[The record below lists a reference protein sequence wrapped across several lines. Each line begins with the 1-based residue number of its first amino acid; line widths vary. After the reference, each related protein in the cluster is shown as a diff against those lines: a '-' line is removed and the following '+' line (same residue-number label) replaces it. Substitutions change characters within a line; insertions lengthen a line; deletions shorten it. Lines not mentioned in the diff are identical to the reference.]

1 MIKMTIR
8 ISAALLLAAV
18 ISSCGGSSGR
28 TTEGENV
35 GMRYARYLSI
45 SDCGSYTVADITNP
59 WDTARLLHRYILVP
73 QDSPL
78 PPDIPQGTL
87 VRTPIDRIIVYS
99 SVHASIIDALGASDR
114 IAGVCEPEYMTCRA
128 VLDGVAEGRITD
140 CGSSVSPSI
149 ERIAGAGGQVIIASP
164 FQNGSYGAAGKLG
177 IPIIEA
183 ADYMENDPLGRTE
196 WIRLFGLLLDC
207 PDRADSLFLAAETG
221 YNSIRDSVAR
231 HIRDNGAHRP
241 TLLAERKYG
250 ASWDVPGGASYMVRI
265 YTDAGADYIFSGT
278 TTSAN
283 VNMSFENVLREGID
297 ADIWVLKYWSPQPMT
312 YASLEAE
319 YSLYSRFKAFQNRQV
334 YGCNTYSST
343 YYDDIVLHPS
353 WILEDLAAVFH
364 PDLFPG
370 HGPRYFKPL

>member
-1 MIKMTIR
+1 MLAMV
-8 ISAALLLAAV
+8 LL
-18 ISSCGGSSGR
+18 SCGRGGNGAAD
-28 TTEGENV
+28 GEKAV
-35 GMRYARYLSI
+35 MRYAQYLSI
-45 SDCGSYTVADITNP
+45 SDCGGYTVADITNP
-59 WDTARLLHRYILVP
+59 WDTARILHRYILVP
-73 QDSPL
+73 EGTAMPADL
-78 PPDIPQGTL
+78 PQGTL
-87 VRTPIDRIIVYS
+87 IRTPIDRIIVYS
-99 SVHASIIDALGASDR
+99 SVHASIIDALGASYR

-149 ERIAGAGGQVIIASP
+149 ERIAGAGGQVIITSP

-196 WIRLFGLLLDC
+196 WIRFFGLLLDC
-207 PDRADSLFLAAETG
+207 PDRADSLFRAAETG
-221 YNSIRDSVAR
+221 YNCIRDSVAR

-319 YSLYSRFKAFQNRQV
+319 YRLYSEFRAFRQQHIF
-334 YGCNTYSST
+334 GCNTYSST
-343 YYDDIVLHPS
+343 YYDDIVLHPA

-370 HGPRYFKPL
+370 REPRYFKPL